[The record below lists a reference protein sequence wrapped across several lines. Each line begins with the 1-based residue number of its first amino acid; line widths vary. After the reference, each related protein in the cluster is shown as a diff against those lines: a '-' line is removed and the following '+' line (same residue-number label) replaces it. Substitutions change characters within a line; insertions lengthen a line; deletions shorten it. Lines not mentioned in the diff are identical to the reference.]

1 MLEKK
6 KMPEK
11 KIKTK
16 KIKTKPIGHKF
27 EAIHR
32 SRELAVQFLYSLD
45 IYPAQEFNSSL
56 ELFFNLDEVAKNDAP
71 EIKQRSRNL
80 ILQVWERKNE
90 IDSILLRVVTGWTPD
105 RMMSVDRT
113 ILRLMLLEGF
123 LEKTLPVR
131 SAITEAVRLADDFGT
146 QNSARFINGV
156 MYKVKEFFEQENLR
170 ELASTLDLDL
180 NDKDKKEKNA
190 AGSEE

>member
-1 MLEKK
+1 
-6 KMPEK
+6 MPEK
-11 KIKTK
+11 KFRVK
-16 KIKTKPIGHKF
+16 KKPIGHKF

-32 SRELAVQFLYSLD
+32 SRELAVQFLCSLD

-90 IDSILLRVVTGWTPD
+90 IDGILLRVVTGWTPD
-105 RMMSVDRT
+105 RMASVDRT

-123 LEKTLPVR
+123 LEKTLPIK
-131 SAITEAVRLADDFGT
+131 SAITEAVRLADDFGER
-146 QNSARFINGV
+146 NSARFINGV
-156 MYKVKEFFEQENLR
+156 MYKIKEFFDEFNEEN
-170 ELASTLDLDL
+170 
-180 NDKDKKEKNA
+180 KNSDA
-190 AGSEE
+190 IGSEE